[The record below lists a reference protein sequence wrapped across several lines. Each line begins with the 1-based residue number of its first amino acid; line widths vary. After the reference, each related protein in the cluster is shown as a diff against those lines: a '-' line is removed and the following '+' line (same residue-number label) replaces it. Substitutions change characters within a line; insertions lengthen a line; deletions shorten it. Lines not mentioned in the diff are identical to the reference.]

1 MATPPGNTTQTYV
14 KDAAAPTISRE
25 VVADATANTAGFI
38 KQGGTYFAYAQ
49 VTDSGSGVASVNAD
63 LNSTTTGA
71 SSVAMTTSGG
81 PWTIGGNSYNYR
93 STLETANASLPE
105 SGNPYGFSINA
116 SDNASNSSIASS
128 TVNVDNS
135 GPTGGSV
142 TINGLVGTGSLYK
155 TSTSLSLSLSAG
167 TDAGAGNAASSSFV
181 LQRASTPLSSSDGIA
196 DGTCGS
202 FGSFSTI
209 ATGPGASFTDSTGLA
224 SGNCYRYRYVVTDQ
238 LGNPTTYT
246 SNVDAKIDA
255 SAPTVSSVTP
265 SNASGNTF
273 INGSTVWVNGQAGKS
288 GAFDVAASAS
298 DSQSGILKV
307 NFPAFGATGG
317 TDDTSSPYSQHYTWS
332 GSVTA
337 GSKTVTAT
345 NNASLTGTGSF
356 TVSSDTT
363 NPTGGAI
370 TANGSGSNSFN
381 TTGTVPLSAT
391 NFTDTGGSGI
401 ASNAI
406 TRASGTLTN
415 GTCTGLSGAT
425 PVTISG
431 GNDSQ
436 TLSSGCYQ
444 YTLTGTDN
452 VGNTATATSAI
463 VTVDIVA
470 PSSSL
475 TFPTTSGP
483 FNATSWNAGA
493 SSSITGTASDAS
505 PSSGL
510 ANVKVSIQK
519 VGGNYWN
526 GTTFGSA
533 SEVKNTASGTA
544 NWTLA
549 FAAANFATT
558 GGGDGSYIVRVYASD
573 AAGNTE
579 ATATSQTFVYDNTA
593 PTVTITAPSGT
604 SVTQPITY
612 GGTAGNQS
620 GDSSHSGDS
629 TTVTVYVCSGT
640 QSSCGASGPS
650 LAQTLTAT
658 ESGGNWSVTAASLAT
673 GTYTAQA
680 QQSDGAGNTGKSS
693 VDTFTTVASLTQTTA
708 GSYTVTVA
716 PGITSF
722 GFTLKGAGGGGGGNT
737 GHSGAAGGLVTGTI
751 TIPNSADP
759 DPVDDHHRR
768 RRRRRQQQHR
778 RDKRI

>member
-1 MATPPGNTTQTYV
+1 MTATSQGGTAGSGTLHFTGFNLSSLNDGTITFTTSASSSYGDASGNTTQTYV

-436 TLSSGCYQ
+436 TLELGLLPVHAHRHRQRRQHRYRDQRDRHGRHRRALELAHLPHDLRPLQRHQLERGS
-444 YTLTGTDN
+444 
-452 VGNTATATSAI
+452 
-463 VTVDIVA
+463 
-470 PSSSL
+470 
-475 TFPTTSGP
+475 
-483 FNATSWNAGA
+483 

-604 SVTQPITY
+604 NVTQPITY
-612 GGTAGNQS
+612 AGTAGNQ
-620 GDSSHSGDS
+620 
-629 TTVTVYVCSGT
+629 TGT
-640 QSSCGASGPS
+640 PA
-650 LAQTLTAT
+650 
-658 ESGGNWSVTAASLAT
+658 TAA
-673 GTYTAQA
+673 TAPPSPSMSA
-680 QQSDGAGNTGKSS
+680 RARKAPAARAGR
-693 VDTFTTVASLTQTTA
+693 A
-708 GSYTVTVA
+708 
-716 PGITSF
+716 
-722 GFTLKGAGGGGGGNT
+722 
-737 GHSGAAGGLVTGTI
+737 
-751 TIPNSADP
+751 
-759 DPVDDHHRR
+759 
-768 RRRRRQQQHR
+768 
-778 RDKRI
+778 